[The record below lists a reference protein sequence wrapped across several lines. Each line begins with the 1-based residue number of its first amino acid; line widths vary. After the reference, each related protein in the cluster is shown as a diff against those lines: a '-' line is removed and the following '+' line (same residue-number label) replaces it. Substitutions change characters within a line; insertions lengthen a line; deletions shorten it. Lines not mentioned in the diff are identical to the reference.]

1 VFHSKLATKLI
12 FYHVD
17 TLVKL
22 KTWYMRTIGIVI
34 LIAFF
39 AACNNAGNSTK
50 QTDSSAAKDN
60 TNMYDTGVGSSMT
73 DTAQRLD
80 TSLIPNKM
88 QDTGIKK

>member
-1 VFHSKLATKLI
+1 V
-12 FYHVD
+12 
-17 TLVKL
+17 
-22 KTWYMRTIGIVI
+22 

-39 AACNNAGNSTK
+39 AACNNSGNSTK
-50 QTDSSAAKDN
+50 RADSSAAKDN

-73 DTAQRLD
+73 DTAHRD

>member
-1 VFHSKLATKLI
+1 MKKLGMI
-12 FYHVD
+12 
-17 TLVKL
+17 
-22 KTWYMRTIGIVI
+22 M

-39 AACNNAGNSTK
+39 AACNNSGTDANK
-50 QTDSSAAKDN
+50 TDSSAVKDN

-73 DTAQRLD
+73 DTAQHRD

>member
-1 VFHSKLATKLI
+1 MKNIGLI
-12 FYHVD
+12 
-17 TLVKL
+17 
-22 KTWYMRTIGIVI
+22 MA
-34 LIAFF
+34 IAFF
-39 AACNNAGNSTK
+39 VACNNAGTSTK

-73 DTAQRLD
+73 DTAQHRD